1 MGVLSN
7 LEPNAVFK
15 FFEEICS
22 IPHGSGNVDK
32 ISDYLVKFAKDRSLE
47 YYQDEL
53 KNVIII
59 KEAAKGYE
67 QEKPVIIQGHM
78 DMVAVKTP
86 DSGIDLEK
94 DGLSLG
100 IDGDYIYAEHTS
112 LGGDDGIAVAYALAL
127 LDSDSLQHPRLEA
140 ILTVDE
146 EVGLDGAK
154 GIDLSML
161 KGKQLINIDSEE
173 EGYLLTSCAGGCSLR
188 CGIPFVREK
197 REGILYEISMT
208 GLLGGHSGIEI
219 HKERGNA
226 NCLMGRLLYQAAK
239 AVPVSLISLEGG
251 EKDNAI
257 PKAAKAAVLISE
269 SDAADFEAAVQKF
282 EGAMQHELA
291 VKDPGAKVKLEK
303 KGAAVDNCLTKEAFD
318 RITTYLI
325 AFPNGVQAMSAS
337 IQGLVET
344 SVNLGVMKLEEN
356 EFKTAGAV
364 RSSVQTSKDYL
375 IDRIT
380 GLCAMA
386 GGAYSQ
392 EGDYPAWEYKLES
405 PLRDKMLSVYKDMY
419 GKDMIPQAIH
429 AGLECGLLSGKI
441 EGLDCVSIGPD
452 MFHVHTTDEKL
463 SISSTKRVWEYLVEV
478 LKRK

>member
-7 LEPNAVFK
+7 LEPNSVFK

-67 QEKPVIIQGHM
+67 QEKTVIIQGHM

-188 CGIPFVREK
+188 CGIPFVREE

-239 AVPVSLISLEGG
+239 AVPVSLVSLEGG

-269 SDAADFEAAVQKF
+269 SDTADFEAAVQKF

>member
-7 LEPNAVFK
+7 LEPNSVFK

-22 IPHGSGNVDK
+22 IPHGSGNVDQ

-53 KNVIII
+53 KNVIIM

-173 EGYLLTSCAGGCSLR
+173 EGFLLTSCAGGCSLK

-197 REGILYEISMT
+197 REGVLYEISMT

-337 IQGLVET
+337 IKGLVET

>member
-7 LEPNAVFK
+7 LEPNSVFK

-100 IDGDYIYAEHTS
+100 VDGDYIYAEHTS

-239 AVPVSLISLEGG
+239 AVPVTLISLEGG

-269 SDAADFEAAVQKF
+269 SDTADFEAAVQKF

>member
-7 LEPNAVFK
+7 LEPNSVFK

-269 SDAADFEAAVQKF
+269 SDTADFEAAVQKF

>member
-7 LEPNAVFK
+7 LEPNSVFK

>member
-7 LEPNAVFK
+7 LEPNSVFK

-53 KNVIII
+53 KNVIIM

-173 EGYLLTSCAGGCSLR
+173 EGFLLTSCAGGCSLK

-197 REGILYEISMT
+197 REGVLYEISMT

-239 AVPVSLISLEGG
+239 AVPVSLVSLEGG

-337 IQGLVET
+337 IKGLVET

-463 SISSTKRVWEYLVEV
+463 SISSTKRVWEYLMEV

>member
-100 IDGDYIYAEHTS
+100 VDGDYIYAEHTS

-173 EGYLLTSCAGGCSLR
+173 EGFLLTSCAGGCSLR

-239 AVPVSLISLEGG
+239 AVPVSLVSLEGG

>member
-7 LEPNAVFK
+7 LEPNSVFK

-22 IPHGSGNVDK
+22 IPHGSGNVDQ

-53 KNVIII
+53 KNVIIM

-173 EGYLLTSCAGGCSLR
+173 EGFLLTSCAGGCSLK

-197 REGILYEISMT
+197 REGVLYEISMT

-239 AVPVSLISLEGG
+239 AVPVSLVSLEGG

-269 SDAADFEAAVQKF
+269 SDAADFEATVQKF

-337 IQGLVET
+337 IKGLVET

-463 SISSTKRVWEYLVEV
+463 SISSTRRVWEYLVEV

>member
-100 IDGDYIYAEHTS
+100 VDGDYIYAEHTS

-173 EGYLLTSCAGGCSLR
+173 EGFLLTSCAGGCSLK

-197 REGILYEISMT
+197 REGVLYEISMT

-226 NCLMGRLLYQAAK
+226 NCLLGRLLYQAAK

-269 SDAADFEAAVQKF
+269 SDTADFEAAVQKF

>member
-7 LEPNAVFK
+7 LEPNSVFK

-188 CGIPFVREK
+188 CGIPFVREE

-239 AVPVSLISLEGG
+239 AVPVSLVSLEGG

-269 SDAADFEAAVQKF
+269 SDTADFEAAVQKF

>member
-7 LEPNAVFK
+7 LEPNSVFK

-53 KNVIII
+53 KNVIIM

-173 EGYLLTSCAGGCSLR
+173 EGFLLTSCAGGCSLK

-197 REGILYEISMT
+197 REGVLYEISMT

-356 EFKTAGAV
+356 EFRTAGAV

>member
-7 LEPNAVFK
+7 LEPNSVFK

-100 IDGDYIYAEHTS
+100 VDGDYIYAEHTS

-269 SDAADFEAAVQKF
+269 SDTADFEAAVQKF

>member
-100 IDGDYIYAEHTS
+100 VDGDYIYAEHTS

-173 EGYLLTSCAGGCSLR
+173 EGFLLTSCAGGCSLK

-197 REGILYEISMT
+197 REGVLYEISMT

-226 NCLMGRLLYQAAK
+226 NCLLGRLLYQAAK
-239 AVPVSLISLEGG
+239 AVPVSLVSLEGG

>member
-7 LEPNAVFK
+7 LEPNSVFK

-22 IPHGSGNVDK
+22 IPHGSGNVGQ
-32 ISDYLVKFAKDRSLE
+32 ISDYLVQFAKDRNLE

-59 KEAAKGYE
+59 KEASKGYE

-100 IDGDYIYAEHTS
+100 IDGDFIYAENTS

-127 LDSDSLQHPRLEA
+127 MDSDSLSHPRLEA

-173 EGYLLTSCAGGCSLR
+173 EGFLLTSCAGGCSLR
-188 CGIPFVREK
+188 CRIPVAREK
-197 REGILYEISMT
+197 REGIRYEISMT

-239 AVPVSLISLEGG
+239 EVPVSLISLEGG

-257 PKAAKAAVLISE
+257 PKVAKAAVLISE
-269 SDAADFEAAVQKF
+269 SDAAAFEAAVQKF
-282 EGAMQHELA
+282 EGSMQHELA
-291 VKDPGAKVKLEK
+291 VKDPDAKVKMEK
-303 KGAAVDNCLTKEAFD
+303 KGAAENNCLTKESFD

-344 SVNLGVMKLEEN
+344 SVNMGVMRLEEN

-386 GGAYSQ
+386 GGSYSQ

-405 PLRDKMLSVYKDMY
+405 PLRDKMLTVYKDMY

-452 MFHVHTTDEKL
+452 MVHVHTTDEKL
-463 SISSTKRVWEYLVEV
+463 SISSTSRVWEYLVEV

>member
-7 LEPNAVFK
+7 LEPNSVFK

-53 KNVIII
+53 KNVIIM

-127 LDSDSLQHPRLEA
+127 LDSDSLQHPRLEV

-173 EGYLLTSCAGGCSLR
+173 EGFLLTSCAGGCSLK

-197 REGILYEISMT
+197 REGVLYEISMT

-269 SDAADFEAAVQKF
+269 SDAANFEAAVQKF